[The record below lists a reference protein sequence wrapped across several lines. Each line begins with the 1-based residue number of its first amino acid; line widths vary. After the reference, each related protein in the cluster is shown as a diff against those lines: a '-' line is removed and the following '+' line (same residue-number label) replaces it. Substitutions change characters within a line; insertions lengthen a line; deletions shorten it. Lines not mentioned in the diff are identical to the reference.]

1 VETAGQLL
9 LVVFLI
15 LANGFFVAA
24 EFALVKVRLSQL
36 EVLADGRSWTARVA
50 KGVATNL
57 DAYLSAC
64 QLGITIASLALGWV
78 GEPFVEKIISPTLH
92 RIGLGAYSD
101 TISLYVGF
109 IVITFLHI
117 TIGEQVPK
125 ILAIR
130 TATGTSMVVS
140 PPLKVFYFVFR
151 PFIWF
156 LNASSNWML
165 RLLGFGVRSHKET
178 HTEDE
183 LRLILAESAEGG
195 SLSLGERRLMENVLD
210 LEDKTARRIMV
221 PRNDIAYLDVEDSLQ
236 ENLKC
241 IAESRH
247 TRFPL
252 CDGGLDRVIGMVHAK
267 RVLRMLVANADEI
280 SLPDLASKVP
290 FVPETVKLDHLMR
303 EFLTS
308 RVHLALVVNEYG
320 SVTGMVTFEDVLE
333 ELVGPIQ
340 DEFDRELPP
349 IVRRAG
355 GKFLA
360 DGSCPLDLF
369 LEHCPVQLPAVEA
382 ESVGGLMVELLGH
395 IPEERESV
403 RVGRYD
409 LVARTVTD
417 TQVKRIEIIPVP
429 QAVSVDDRPADA
441 TAVEAPARDG
451 ESTSPDSAIGP

>member
-1 VETAGQLL
+1 METAGQLL
-9 LVVFLI
+9 LVITLI

-36 EVLADGRSWTARVA
+36 EVLADGKSWTARVA
-50 KGVATNL
+50 KGVVTNL

-78 GEPFVEKIISPTLH
+78 GEPFVEKIISPLLI
-92 RIGLGAYSD
+92 RIGLGEYAEM
-101 TISLYVGF
+101 IALYVGF
-109 IVITFLHI
+109 IAITFLHI
-117 TIGEQVPK
+117 TVGEQVPK

-130 TATGTSMVVS
+130 KATGTSLVVS
-140 PPLKVFYFVFR
+140 PLLKLFYWIFR

-165 RLLGFGVRSHKET
+165 RMLGFGAVNKKEQA
-178 HTEDE
+178 HSEDE

-221 PRNDIAYLDVEDSLQ
+221 PRSDIVFLDVEDSLQ
-236 ENLKC
+236 DNLRT

-247 TRFPL
+247 TRLPL
-252 CDGGLDRVIGMVHAK
+252 CDGGLDRVIGTIHAK
-267 RVLRMLVANADEI
+267 RVLRMLVGNAEEV
-280 SLPDLASKVP
+280 SLTDLASKIP
-290 FVPETVKLDHLMR
+290 FVPESVKLDHLMR

-355 GKFLA
+355 GKFMA

-369 LEHCPVQLPAVEA
+369 LEHCPVTLPLLEA

-395 IPEERESV
+395 IPDERESV

-409 LVARTVTD
+409 LVARSVTD
-417 TQVKRIEIIPVP
+417 TRVQRVEIIPVP
-429 QAVSVDDRPADA
+429 QSPGGWEQPSVVAPLESSTPGGEMESPRDE
-441 TAVEAPARDG
+441 VE
-451 ESTSPDSAIGP
+451 

>member
-1 VETAGQLL
+1 MDTVLQLFF
-9 LVVFLI
+9 VISLI

-36 EVLADGRSWTARVA
+36 EVLANERRWSARLA
-50 KGVATNL
+50 KGVVNNL

-64 QLGITIASLALGWV
+64 QLGITLASLALGWV
-78 GEPFVEKIISPTLH
+78 GEPFVARIISPFLN
-92 RIGLGAYSD
+92 RIGLGEHVHA
-101 TISLYVGF
+101 IALPVGF
-109 IVITFLHI
+109 ITITFLHI

-130 TATGTSMVVS
+130 KATGASLVVS
-140 PPLKVFYFVFR
+140 PPLIAFYTIFR

-165 RLLGFGVRSHKET
+165 RMLGFGAPSKKEQA

-183 LRLILAESAEGG
+183 LRLILAESAAGG

-210 LEDKTARRIMV
+210 LEEKTARRIMV
-221 PRNDIAYLDVEDSLQ
+221 PRNDIVFLDVEDSLQ
-236 ENLKC
+236 DNLKT

-252 CDGGLDRVIGMVHAK
+252 CDGGLDRVVGMVHAK
-267 RVLRMLVANADEI
+267 KVLRILVGNSETV
-280 SLPDLASKVP
+280 SLTDLATKIPIVP
-290 FVPETVKLDHLMR
+290 DTVKLDHLLR

-308 RVHLALVVNEYG
+308 RVHLALVVDEYG

-349 IVRRAG
+349 IVRRSG

-369 LEHCPVQLPAVEA
+369 LDHCMVPLPEVDA
-382 ESVGGLMVELLGH
+382 ESVGGLIVEVLGH
-395 IPEERESV
+395 IPQEGESIRLGQFELV
-403 RVGRYD
+403 VKSVTETRVQKVEI
-409 LVARTVTD
+409 LPVAHETAAAGDSGTS
-417 TQVKRIEIIPVP
+417 
-429 QAVSVDDRPADA
+429 QAVQASLRSGD
-441 TAVEAPARDG
+441 TG
-451 ESTSPDSAIGP
+451 E

>member
-1 VETAGQLL
+1 METALQLL
-9 LVVFLI
+9 LVIFLI

-36 EVLADGRSWTARVA
+36 EVLSAQQRWSARLA
-50 KGVATNL
+50 KGVVNNL

-78 GEPFVEKIISPTLH
+78 GEPFVENLIFPILNKL
-92 RIGLGAYSD
+92 GLGEHSHA
-101 TISLYVGF
+101 IALPLGF
-109 IVITFLHI
+109 ITITFLHI

-130 TATGTSMVVS
+130 KATAASLIVA
-140 PPLKVFYFVFR
+140 PPLIAFYSIFR

-165 RLLGFGVRSHKET
+165 RILGFGTPNKKEQT
-178 HTEDE
+178 HSEEE
-183 LRLILAESAEGG
+183 LRLILAESAAGG

-221 PRNDIAYLDVEDSLQ
+221 PRNDIVFLDVEDSLQ
-236 ENLKC
+236 DNLRT

-252 CDGGLDRVIGMVHAK
+252 CDGGLDRIVGMIHAK
-267 RVLRMLVANADEI
+267 RVLRILVGNTDV
-280 SLPDLASKVP
+280 SLTDLAAKIP
-290 FVPETVKLDHLMR
+290 IVPETVKLDHLLR

-308 RVHLALVVNEYG
+308 RVHIALVVDEYG

-349 IVRRAG
+349 IVRRSG

-369 LEHCPVQLPAVEA
+369 LEHCPVELPTVDA
-382 ESVGGLMVELLGH
+382 ESVGGLLVEVLGH
-395 IPEERESV
+395 IPQEGESI
-403 RVGRYD
+403 RIGRYE
-409 LVARTVTD
+409 LIAKSVTD
-417 TQVKRIEIIPVP
+417 TRVQKVEIVP
-429 QAVSVDDRPADA
+429 ATTEHDSGGESGSSQIVQASS
-441 TAVEAPARDG
+441 RDG
-451 ESTSPDSAIGP
+451 ESTS

>member
-1 VETAGQLL
+1 MSTAGQLF
-9 LVVFLI
+9 LVIFLI

-36 EVLADGRSWTARVA
+36 EVLAAERRWSARVA
-50 KGVATNL
+50 KGVVTNL

-78 GEPFVEKIISPTLH
+78 GEPFVARIISPILN
-92 RIGLGAYSD
+92 RVGLGEHIHA
-101 TISLYVGF
+101 IALPVGF
-109 IVITFLHI
+109 ITITFLHI

-130 TATGTSMVVS
+130 TATGMSMAVS
-140 PPLKVFYFVFR
+140 PPLKVFYLVFR

-165 RLLGFGVRSHKET
+165 RLLGFGAPSEKEA

-183 LRLILAESAEGG
+183 LRLILAESAAGG

-221 PRNDIAYLDVEDSLQ
+221 PRTDIVFLDVEDSLQ
-236 ENLKC
+236 DNLKT

-267 RVLRMLVANADEI
+267 RVLRILVDNEEV
-280 SLPDLASKVP
+280 SLTDLASKIP
-290 FVPETVKLDHLMR
+290 FVPASVKLDHLLR

-308 RVHLALVVNEYG
+308 RVHLALVVDEYG

-355 GKFLA
+355 GRFLA

-369 LEHCPVQLPAVEA
+369 LELCPIALPSADA
-382 ESVGGLMVELLGH
+382 DSVGGLIVEILGH
-395 IPEERESV
+395 IPNEGESI
-403 RVGRYD
+403 RIGRYD
-409 LVARTVTD
+409 LVAHAVTD
-417 TQVKRIEIIPVP
+417 TRIQRVEIIPVP
-429 QAVSVDDRPADA
+429 QSAMP
-441 TAVEAPARDG
+441 PG
-451 ESTSPDSAIGP
+451 SPGDSAQFEASSRDTESSG

>member
-1 VETAGQLL
+1 VSTAGQLF
-9 LVVFLI
+9 LVIFLI

-36 EVLADGRSWTARVA
+36 EVLAGERRWTARIA
-50 KGVATNL
+50 KGVVTNL

-78 GEPFVEKIISPTLH
+78 GEPFVEKIISPTLI
-92 RIGLGAYSD
+92 RIGLGEYAE

-109 IVITFLHI
+109 IVITFFHI

-130 TATGTSMVVS
+130 TATGTSMAVS
-140 PPLKVFYFVFR
+140 PPLLVFYWVFR

-165 RLLGFGVRSHKET
+165 RLLGFGVRGEKEI

-221 PRNDIAYLDVEDSLQ
+221 PRNDIAYLDIEDSLQ
-236 ENLKC
+236 DNLKT

-252 CDGGLDRVIGMVHAK
+252 CDGGLDRVVGMIHAK
-267 RVLRMLVANADEI
+267 RVLRILVDNEEV
-280 SLPDLASKVP
+280 SLTDLASKIP
-290 FVPETVKLDHLMR
+290 FVPESVKLDHLMR

-308 RVHLALVVNEYG
+308 RVHLALVVDEYG

-355 GKFLA
+355 GRFLA

-369 LEHCPVQLPAVEA
+369 LEHCPVTLPELDA
-382 ESVGGLMVELLGH
+382 ESVGGMMVELLGH
-395 IPEERESV
+395 IPEERESI

-409 LVARTVTD
+409 LVARSVTD
-417 TQVKRIEIIPVP
+417 TRVQRVEVIPVP
-429 QAVSVDDRPADA
+429 VEMSSQARPG
-441 TAVEAPARDG
+441 DG
-451 ESTSPDSAIGP
+451 ESVEASISGDTPTTDDNAAGE